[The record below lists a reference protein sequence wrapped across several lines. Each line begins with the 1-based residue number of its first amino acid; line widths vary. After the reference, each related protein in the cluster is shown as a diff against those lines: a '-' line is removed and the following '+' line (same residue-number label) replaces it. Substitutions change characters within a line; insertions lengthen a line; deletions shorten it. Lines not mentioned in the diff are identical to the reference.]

1 MLDNLLFIILPY
13 TAIALA
19 VVVTAL
25 RYFRKRFTFSSL
37 SSQFLESNE
46 LFYGS
51 IAWHFGI
58 LGVLVGHLVG
68 FLFPQTVRWFNG
80 VPARLYF
87 LESAALL
94 CGLLSLVG
102 LVNLIVR
109 RHVSA
114 RIRAV
119 TSRLDIVIL
128 LLLLIQ
134 VSLGVYTAI
143 FYRWGSSWYATAA
156 VPYLRSLWLLQPDL
170 KMIAPLPMM
179 VKLHIINASL
189 LIAVFPFSRLV
200 HMLVV
205 PISYLWRPYQLVI
218 WNRDRRQRI
227 NQAPRPK
234 TQPADVPWP
243 TEERTTESR
252 PAFTR

>member
-1 MLDNLLFIILPY
+1 MLDNFLFIILPY
-13 TAIALA
+13 AAITLCVVITAQ
-19 VVVTAL
+19 
-25 RYFRKRFTFSSL
+25 RYFRKGFTVTSL

-51 IAWHFGI
+51 VAWHFGI
-58 LGVLVGHLVG
+58 LGVLAGHLVG
-68 FLFPQTVRWFNG
+68 FIFPATVLSFNG
-80 VPARLYF
+80 VPARLYI

-94 CGLLSLVG
+94 CGLLAFVG

-119 TSRLDIVIL
+119 TSRMDIVIL

-134 VSLGVYTAI
+134 VSLGIYTAL
-143 FYRWGSSWYATAA
+143 FYRWGSSWYATSA
-156 VPYLRSLWLLQPDL
+156 VPYLRSLWILQPDI
-170 KMIAPLPMM
+170 KMITPLPLV

-189 LIAVFPFSRLV
+189 LMAVFPFSRLI

-205 PISYLWRPYQLVI
+205 PINYLWRPYQLV
-218 WNRDRRQRI
+218 
-227 NQAPRPK
+227 
-234 TQPADVPWP
+234 
-243 TEERTTESR
+243 
-252 PAFTR
+252 

>member
-1 MLDNLLFIILPY
+1 MLDHLLFIILPY
-13 TAIALA
+13 AAVVLA

-25 RYFRKRFTFSSL
+25 RYFRKGFTFSSL

-58 LGVLVGHLVG
+58 LSVLVGHLIG
-68 FLFPQTVRWFNG
+68 FLFPKTVLWFNG
-80 VPARLYF
+80 VPARLYL
-87 LESAALL
+87 LESTALL
-94 CGLLSLVG
+94 FGLLSLVG
-102 LVNLIVR
+102 LVHLIVR
-109 RHVSA
+109 RHVSS
-114 RIRAV
+114 RIRVV
-119 TSRLDIVIL
+119 TSKMDIVIL

-143 FYRWGSSWYATAA
+143 FYRWGSSWYATSA
-156 VPYLRSLWLLQPDL
+156 VPYLRSLWLLQPDMR
-170 KMIAPLPMM
+170 MIAPLPLM

-189 LIAVFPFSRLV
+189 LIAFFPFSRLV

-218 WNRDRRQRI
+218 WNRDPRQRI
-227 NQAPRPK
+227 HQAPRPK
-234 TQPADVPWP
+234 AQPANVPWP
-243 TEERTTESR
+243 ADERAPESR